1 MKPLNA
7 SQLVTLAAACASSSS
22 AADPSAA
29 TVSTGAFSSLPFS
42 SSLQVPGGSI
52 HSTATTTQA
61 REGHGAFMSSSV
73 LPVRGGAS
81 SDDKS
86 NKNASESKQASAP
99 EKQKPNSSNS
109 KSKKNKKKKSTQK
122 SKRERAASQSKK
134 QGSQKKDA
142 GTTTSDNDAPT
153 TDSQS
158 YPNQEI
164 VEEIVEQ
171 TDYYEI
177 LGIPNHKKG
186 SVTKVEI
193 QKAYRKRA
201 VQVHPDKTGG
211 DRRAFDKVA
220 ESFDVLSDDEKREIY
235 NRYGK
240 EGLENG
246 GGGATGAGQFQD
258 IFQSMFQQTGG
269 QRQSFGRTRQ
279 NYTMRYQIEVTLEDL
294 YNGATQDVLVTAPST
309 ERRKPKSVEVH
320 IPKGSISGQSIVLS
334 GEMDFANDTPGDLI
348 FVVSQRPHPVFTR
361 KGHDLAMEMT
371 ISLEEAICGLKREIR
386 HLDGS
391 NVWIASAPN
400 EGKETPRIIQ
410 TGEVRQ
416 AVAEMQH
423 RSGEYSLVLL
433 HSLFSF

>member
-1 MKPLNA
+1 MKPPNA
-7 SQLVTLAAACASSSS
+7 SQLVTLAAACASSSY
-22 AADPSAA
+22 AADPSAT
-29 TVSTGAFSSLPFS
+29 TVSTGTFSSL
-42 SSLQVPGGSI
+42 LQVPGGSI

-61 REGHGAFMSSSV
+61 REGHRAFISSSV

-86 NKNASESKQASAP
+86 SQNTSESKQASAP
-99 EKQKPNSSNS
+99 ARQKTTSSKS
-109 KSKKNKKKKSTQK
+109 KSKKNKKKKSTQN
-122 SKRERAASQSKK
+122 SQRERADSQSKK

-142 GTTTSDNDAPT
+142 ATTTSDNDAPT

-201 VQVHPDKTGG
+201 LQVHPDKTGG

-220 ESFDVLSDDEKREIY
+220 ESFDVLSDDGKREIY

-240 EGLENG
+240 EGIENG
-246 GGGATGAGQFQD
+246 AGGATGAGQFQD
-258 IFQSMFQQTGG
+258 IFQSMFQQAGG

-334 GEMDFANDTPGDLI
+334 GEMDFADDTPGDLI

-361 KGHDLAMEMT
+361 KGHDL
-371 ISLEEAICGLKREIR
+371 
-386 HLDGS
+386 
-391 NVWIASAPN
+391 
-400 EGKETPRIIQ
+400 
-410 TGEVRQ
+410 
-416 AVAEMQH
+416 
-423 RSGEYSLVLL
+423 
-433 HSLFSF
+433 